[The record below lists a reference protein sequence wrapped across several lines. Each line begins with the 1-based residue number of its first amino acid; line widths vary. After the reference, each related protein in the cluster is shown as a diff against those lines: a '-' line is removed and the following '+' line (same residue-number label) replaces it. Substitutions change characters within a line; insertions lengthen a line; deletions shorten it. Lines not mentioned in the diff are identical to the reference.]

1 MPYAKNHI
9 RVKVPHRSGFDKTHR
24 NSGTGLVGQLLPLLC
39 DEVIPNTR
47 VSLRIP
53 LSTQLPPLVS
63 DTYMNMKHKVEAFFV
78 PGRLLCKSY
87 EPWFCDR
94 IDRAFWAPDA
104 STQQHNG
111 QFNNVIPAIPCFH
124 IDNSTTV
131 KFGPGSLLDY
141 LGYGHYNNDYSKSYN
156 LLPLIAYHLVWQEY
170 YRNPSIQNPAF
181 CPSLATTNEGSPATT
196 PRIANITDAYFHYK
210 GADYSADN
218 YLYSLDASTQNAF
231 KCADGVSLFDIRQR
245 NFGAD
250 LFTTARANAQQGS
263 AAAVSLAIP
272 AGTDA
277 SGGTTNFT
285 IAQLRAANSLQ
296 MFRERNNL
304 PGNRLV
310 EQVKARY
317 GANLADGVAQ
327 RPICIG
333 SATYDYGSKGV
344 SQTAPASGGGP
355 NPFDGIAAQ
364 YGRAYATGSDFLIE
378 DFVAN
383 EPGYILV
390 LHSQVPE
397 VTYTYGIEPHF
408 TRYVGPGSIVDMA
421 NPLLQNVGDE
431 PIECALVSGDA
442 SANNVFGYTD
452 RYAQFMFRKNS
463 VHGLLRYGQSL
474 ASFVL
479 QNPITGSPIQ
489 GTSFLEIP
497 TNYLDDVMQV
507 SSATS
512 GLTFWYDAMLEYKVS
527 MPLAEFSIPS
537 LQDPAYEHG
546 QSVSLRRNGQIF

>member
-1 MPYAKNHI
+1 MPYAKTHI

-24 NSGTGLVGQLLPLLC
+24 NSGSGLVGQLLPLLC
-39 DEVIPNTR
+39 DEVIPNSR
-47 VSLRIP
+47 ISLRIP
-53 LSTQLPPLVS
+53 LSVSLPPLVS

-78 PGRLLCKSY
+78 PGRLLCRSY

-94 IDRAFWAPDA
+94 IDRAFYSGNAGDNQQLGVFQNVKPA
-104 STQQHNG
+104 VPCLSIESTAT
-111 QFNNVIPAIPCFH
+111 IPTG
-124 IDNSTTV
+124 S
-131 KFGPGSLLDY
+131 GSLLDY
-141 LGYGHYNNDYSKSYN
+141 LGFGHYNTYPGESINV
-156 LLPLIAYHLVWQEY
+156 LPLIAYHLVWQEY

-181 CPSLATTNEGSPATT
+181 CVSMARSADLSASSV
-196 PRIANITDAYFHYK
+196 PRIANVTDAYFHY
-210 GADYSADN
+210 ANSDFVAN
-218 YLYSLDASTQNAF
+218 FLYSINSSNQDSF

-245 NFGAD
+245 NFGLD
-250 LFTTARANAQQGS
+250 LFTSARKDAQQGS
-263 AAAVSLAIP
+263 AAAVSLSIP

-277 SGGTTNFT
+277 AGGSTNFT

-304 PGNRLV
+304 PGTRLV

-317 GANLADGVAQ
+317 GANLSDGVAQ

-344 SQTAPASGGGP
+344 SQTAPASGSGV

-364 YGRAYATGSDFLIE
+364 YGRAYASGSDFIIS

-408 TRYVGPGSIVDMA
+408 TRYVGDGSIVDMA

-431 PIECALVSGDA
+431 PIECRQVSGDA
-442 SANNVFGYTD
+442 SVNNVFGYND
-452 RYAQFMFRKNS
+452 RYCNFMFRKNS
-463 VHGLLRYGQSL
+463 VHGKLRYGENL

-479 QNPITGSPIQ
+479 QNPIIGSPVQ
-489 GTSFLEIP
+489 STSFLEIP
-497 TNYLDDVMQV
+497 TDYLDSVMQV
-507 SSATS
+507 SSAAS
-512 GLTFWYDAMLEYKVS
+512 GLTFWYDSMLEYKVS

-546 QSVSLRRNGQIF
+546 QSVNLRRNGQIF